1 MINEG
6 YSRIAGSTGFLFD
19 VSIIVIYEVKYRN
32 TICFICSTLMLLI
45 AGTVHGQDT
54 MHINLQ
60 QIHRPCDTGVV
71 RTVAPQILSVYRG
84 RAVDTQLVV
93 ETFTD
98 TVLVTLIDNG
108 TIDGDTVTLVVNG
121 HVAYSSIGLSDRL
134 RYFRIG
140 MVKGQRN
147 QIIMY
152 AENLG
157 QMPPNTALMR
167 IYHSGKTELIYA
179 SSDYNKS
186 FGLILQHRN
195 LFIPPFMSVI
205 PDKRKGQNAAP
216 LFTFTSF

>member
-1 MINEG
+1 MK
-6 YSRIAGSTGFLFD
+6 FQ
-19 VSIIVIYEVKYRN
+19 VSILFFRVVI
-32 TICFICSTLMLLI
+32 LLLTGS
-45 AGTVHGQDT
+45 ASYAQDT
-54 MHINLQ
+54 LQINLQ
-60 QIHRPCDTGVV
+60 QIHTPCDTIE
-71 RTVAPQILSVYRG
+71 RPTKPPPILSVYRN

-93 ETFTD
+93 ETIID

-121 HVAYSSIGLSDRL
+121 HAAYTSIGLSDRL

-157 QMPPNTALMR
+157 KMPPNTALMR
-167 IYHSGKTELIYA
+167 IYHSGKTEWIYA

-186 FGLILQHRN
+186 FGLILIHRN
-195 LFIPPFMSVI
+195 LLIPPFMGSK
-205 PDKRKGQNAAP
+205 PDEQPVSRLAP
-216 LFTFTSF
+216 AP